1 MYAKGNVQGQFCDAL
16 GYNFDMVVGGTS
28 LEYVKDF
35 EGPQIELFMND
46 TNFIFGGITD
56 ANPSLYAILYDESG
70 INTVGNGIGHDML
83 AIIDEESSNP
93 IVLNDFYESNINSYK
108 SGTINYPLSTLS
120 EGKHSLTVKVWDVH
134 NNSSEGVTEFVV
146 LSSDNLTIQN
156 LLNFPNPMVDFTSFY
171 FEHNQNNEEMKV
183 LLQIIDLQG
192 RVVKEI
198 KEDITP
204 NGYRYGPIK
213 WDGKS
218 NSGVKL
224 IEGMY
229 VYSLIASL
237 SNGKTTIN
245 SGRLILTK

>member
-1 MYAKGNVQGQFCDAL
+1 
-16 GYNFDMVVGGTS
+16 
-28 LEYVKDF
+28 
-35 EGPQIELFMND
+35 MND

-56 ANPSLYAILYDESG
+56 ANPSLYATLYDESG

-171 FEHNQNNEEMKV
+171 FEHNQNNEKMKV
-183 LLQIIDLQG
+183 LLQIIDLQ
-192 RVVKEI
+192 
-198 KEDITP
+198 
-204 NGYRYGPIK
+204 
-213 WDGKS
+213 
-218 NSGVKL
+218 L
-224 IEGMY
+224 
-229 VYSLIASL
+229 SLIH
-237 SNGKTTIN
+237 I
-245 SGRLILTK
+245 

>member
-1 MYAKGNVQGQFCDAL
+1 M
-16 GYNFDMVVGGTS
+16 
-28 LEYVKDF
+28 
-35 EGPQIELFMND
+35 
-46 TNFIFGGITD
+46 
-56 ANPSLYAILYDESG
+56 
-70 INTVGNGIGHDML
+70 
-83 AIIDEESSNP
+83 
-93 IVLNDFYESNINSYK
+93 
-108 SGTINYPLSTLS
+108 
-120 EGKHSLTVKVWDVH
+120 TVKVWDVH
-134 NNSSEGVTEFVV
+134 NNSSEGFTEFVV

-224 IEGMY
+224 NEGMY

-237 SNGKTTIN
+237 SNGKTTNN